1 LLCGRKAPK
10 QHDTNVAY
18 KRDGLACRRRSNGSA
33 RPKWHSQAA
42 MRATLESTLRLSQ
55 DVLMCLFVGVI
66 RCVDLHLP
74 PEGLHFVFEGD
85 ALDLTSATTAS
96 GLIDGRMADVPSVRF
111 RLKGHDEAK

>member
-1 LLCGRKAPK
+1 M
-10 QHDTNVAY
+10 NVVSGLPQLEV
-18 KRDGLACRRRSNGSA
+18 DGYTGIPTDAQ
-33 RPKWHSQAA
+33 SQDA

-85 ALDLTSATTAS
+85 ALDLTSATTAC
-96 GLIDGRMADVPSVRF
+96 GLVDGRMADVPSVRF
-111 RLKGHDEAK
+111 RLTG